1 MQVSVFL
8 ARLLGPLLLLPGVG
22 LLVNPRAFR
31 TMASEVVGSITLVY
45 LFGLIDFA
53 AGLAIVLVHNV
64 WTVNWRVLIT
74 LIGWLLLIR
83 GAARILITDTL
94 MGYAKTVIRKKQLY
108 PVSGGVLVILGLV
121 LCYFGYVA
129 ERFEKLGW
137 INVCFWHK
145 ADMAAVRERHDSKNV
160 IFFPSP
166 M

>member
-1 MQVSVFL
+1 MWPPRCTTYLISNPDGEVICRCLSFLHGCSVL
-8 ARLLGPLLLLPGVG
+8 CCCLPGVG

-83 GAARILITDTL
+83 GAVRILITDTL

-121 LCYFGYVA
+121 LCYFGY
-129 ERFEKLGW
+129 
-137 INVCFWHK
+137 
-145 ADMAAVRERHDSKNV
+145 MA
-160 IFFPSP
+160 
-166 M
+166 

>member
-1 MQVSVFL
+1 MPVSIFL
-8 ARLLGPLLLLPGVG
+8 ARLLGPLLLLPGIG

-31 TMASEVVGSITLVY
+31 AMATEVVGSVTLVY
-45 LFGLIDFA
+45 LFGLLDFA

-94 MGYAKTVIRKKQLY
+94 IGYAVALIRNKRLY

-129 ERFEKLGW
+129 
-137 INVCFWHK
+137 
-145 ADMAAVRERHDSKNV
+145 
-160 IFFPSP
+160 
-166 M
+166 